1 MDLKQVKE
9 RYRNTLMDDV
19 LPFWMKNSPD
29 REFGGFY
36 TSLDRQGRVYDTD
49 KFVWLQGRE
58 IWMFS
63 HLFNNVEKREE
74 WLEMALTG
82 ARFLEKYGRDKDGS
96 FYFSL
101 TREGKPLIQ
110 PYNIFS
116 DCFAVMAFGELY
128 KATGT
133 QHYGEIALNTFN
145 NILRRAEN
153 PKGHWSKTYP
163 GTRPLK
169 GFSLPMILS
178 NLSLLIEHILDPTMV
193 EEITAGC
200 IHEVMEVFYNP
211 EHGLI
216 LENVNPDGSFSD
228 SYEGRL
234 LNPGHAIEAMWFI
247 MDLAVRNGDMK
258 LAVKARDITLQT
270 LNRSWDQ
277 EYGGIFYFMDVMGH
291 PVQQLEWDQKL
302 WWVHIETLITLA
314 KGYMLTGDKA
324 CLEWFEK
331 VDSYTWSH
339 FPDPQ
344 FGEWFGYLSRRGEVL
359 LPLKGG
365 KWKGCFHV
373 PRGLLQVSNTLQTI
387 ENQKPGNS

>member
-9 RYRNTLMDDV
+9 RYWNTLMDDV

-29 REFGGFY
+29 HEFGGFF

-49 KFVWLQGRE
+49 KFIWLQGRE

-63 HLFNNVEKREE
+63 HLFNNVEKREG

-82 ARFLEKYGRDKDGS
+82 ARFLEKYGCDRDGS

-101 TREGKPLIQ
+101 TREGRPLIQ

-153 PKGHWSKTYP
+153 PKGQWSKTYP
-163 GTRPLK
+163 GTRPLR

-178 NLSLLIEHILDPTMV
+178 NLSLLIEHILDPRIV
-193 EEITAGC
+193 EEITARC
-200 IHEVMEVFYNP
+200 IHEVMEVFYDP
-211 EHGLI
+211 AHGLI

-247 MDLAVRNGDMK
+247 MDLALRNDDMK
-258 LAVKARDITLQT
+258 LAGKAKDITLQA

-344 FGEWFGYLSRRGEVL
+344 YGEWFGYLSRRGEVL

-373 PRGLLQVSNTLQTI
+373 PRGLLQVSNTLHTI